1 MYRLLILFTLAA
13 VTPLAAH
20 AQAQDRVVAVAPTDP
35 QMNAAIARA
44 KAGLPVFFGHVSTPG
59 PGETSF
65 LVKYDVI
72 PEAGVEFVWAEI
84 IAHRGGQTVA
94 RLVNEPADKR
104 FKFGQQ
110 VTLNDE
116 QVIDWSW
123 VPYLL
128 LWAGFVA
135 GVVLGVGAHIRWD
148 WAALWPA
155 AAAASAL
162 TLAIRRVTRAPV
174 VVSVH

>member
-1 MYRLLILFTLAA
+1 MRLLALLPLAA
-13 VTPLAAH
+13 LIAPAAH
-20 AQAQDRVVAVAPTDP
+20 AQAQDRVMAIAPADP

-94 RLVNEPADKR
+94 RLVNAPADKR

-110 VTLNDE
+110 VTLNDD
-116 QVIDWSW
+116 QVIDWS
-123 VPYLL
+123 YRK
-128 LWAGFVA
+128 A
-135 GVVLGVGAHIRWD
+135 GVTVGGHTTRVLLSRMPEAE
-148 WAALWPA
+148 A
-155 AAAASAL
+155 
-162 TLAIRRVTRAPV
+162 APV
-174 VVSVH
+174 RKYLGW